1 MNPMV
6 VGTNLLYLYRED
18 VYEGASYTHSEV
30 EFEKAAIMYN
40 IGAIHSYLACQ
51 DNRSTPDG

>member
-1 MNPMV
+1 MV
-6 VGTNLLYLYRED
+6 VGKNLLYLYRED